1 MIDFSNKTYGNILSR
16 QLKRVPD
23 TIDKR
28 EGSMIQTA
36 LGPESWYLEGLYLD
50 LDSVQKN
57 AYAETAGGN
66 FLDLLV
72 AERGIERKASTY
84 AVKKGVFNRTVPAGS
99 RFSALT
105 GDGYLT
111 YQVTE
116 FIGQTE
122 TGYVYKMKCEAA
134 GEIGNNYTGQLIAID
149 YVTGLTSAELTELL
163 SAGTEEEK
171 DNSLRE
177 RYLATFDVA
186 SFGGN
191 IASYRNAILAIDGVG
206 EVQVYPAWKG
216 GGTVLCSILDGNLRP
231 AGEELIQA
239 VQETICPLEEGG
251 AVPSASGYGLAP
263 IGAAVTIGTGT
274 ELELDISLKVQF
286 LNTVSDGGF
295 AYKSQI
301 EKKIEEYLQSVR
313 QSWGTMVK
321 SQKIEY
327 VVTVYISRII
337 YAILDI
343 PEVVNVTEVL
353 INGAASDVVCKE
365 DFSLQQV
372 PILGKVTVNGS

>member
-1 MIDFSNKTYGNILSR
+1 LIDFSNKTYGNILSK

-28 EGSMIQTA
+28 EGSIIQTA

-50 LDSVQKN
+50 LDSIQKN
-57 AYAETAGGN
+57 AYAETAGGS

-84 AVKKGVFNRTVPAGS
+84 ALKKGVFNRTVPVGS

-111 YQVTE
+111 YRVTE
-116 FIGQTE
+116 FIEQAAA
-122 TGYVYKMKCEAA
+122 GYTYKMRCEVA
-134 GEIGNNYTGQLIAID
+134 GEIGNNYTGQLTAID
-149 YVTGLTSAELTELL
+149 YVTGLTSAALTELL
-163 SAGTEEEK
+163 LAGTEEEK
-171 DNSLRE
+171 DSSLRE
-177 RYLATFDVA
+177 RYLATFDVP

-191 IASYRNAILAIDGVG
+191 IASYRNAILAVNGVG
-206 EVQVYPAWKG
+206 EVQVYPSWKG
-216 GGTVLCSILDGNLRP
+216 GGTVLCSILDGNMRP
-231 AGEELIQA
+231 AGTELIHA
-239 VQETICPLEEGG
+239 VQESICPMEEGG
-251 AVPSASGYGLAP
+251 AEPAASGYGFAP

-274 ELELDISLKVQF
+274 ELNLDISLSVQF
-286 LNTVSDGGF
+286 LNNVPDGGSG
-295 AYKSQI
+295 YKSQI
-301 EKKIEEYLQSVR
+301 EKKIEGYLNSVR

-321 SQKIEY
+321 SQKIQY
-327 VVTVYISRII
+327 AVTVYISRII

-353 INGAASDVVCKE
+353 INGSASDVVCLE
-365 DFSLQQV
+365 NTSIQQV
-372 PILGKVTVNGS
+372 PVLGKVTVNGS

>member
-1 MIDFSNKTYGNILSR
+1 M
-16 QLKRVPD
+16 
-23 TIDKR
+23 
-28 EGSMIQTA
+28 
-36 LGPESWYLEGLYLD
+36 
-50 LDSVQKN
+50 
-57 AYAETAGGN
+57 
-66 FLDLLV
+66 
-72 AERGIERKASTY
+72 
-84 AVKKGVFNRTVPAGS
+84 
-99 RFSALT
+99 
-105 GDGYLT
+105 
-111 YQVTE
+111 
-116 FIGQTE
+116 
-122 TGYVYKMKCEAA
+122 
-134 GEIGNNYTGQLIAID
+134 
-149 YVTGLTSAELTELL
+149 
-163 SAGTEEEK
+163 
-171 DNSLRE
+171 
-177 RYLATFDVA
+177 A

-231 AGEELIQA
+231 AGEELIHA

-286 LNTVSDGGF
+286 LNTVSDVGF

-301 EKKIEEYLQSVR
+301 EKKIQEYLQSVR

-327 VVTVYISRII
+327 AVTVYISRII

-353 INGAASDVVCKE
+353 INGAATDVVCKE
-365 DFSLQQV
+365 DFRCSRCRY
-372 PILGKVTVNGS
+372 

>member
-1 MIDFSNKTYGNILSR
+1 MRISVKDRVWYSFRGGGNLIDFSNKTYGNILSR
-16 QLKRVPD
+16 QLNRVPD

-84 AVKKGVFNRTVPAGS
+84 AVKKGVFNRTVPVGS

-116 FIGQTE
+116 YIGQME
-122 TGYVYKMKCEAA
+122 TGYVYKMNCEAA

-171 DNSLRE
+171 DSSLRE

-231 AGEELIQA
+231 AGEDLIHA
-239 VQETICPLEEGG
+239 VQETICPLEEGET
-251 AVPSASGYGLAP
+251 VPSASGYGLAS
-263 IGAAVTIGTGT
+263 IGAEVTIGTGT
-274 ELELDISLKVQF
+274 ELELNISLTVQF
-286 LNTVSDGGF
+286 LNTVPNGGS

-321 SQKIEY
+321 SQKME
-327 VVTVYISRII
+327 
-337 YAILDI
+337 
-343 PEVVNVTEVL
+343 
-353 INGAASDVVCKE
+353 
-365 DFSLQQV
+365 
-372 PILGKVTVNGS
+372 

>member
-57 AYAETAGGN
+57 AYAETAGGK

-84 AVKKGVFNRTVPAGS
+84 AVKKGVFNRKVPIGS

-105 GDGYLT
+105 GDGYLA

-116 FIGQTE
+116 FIGKVENDYT
-122 TGYVYKMKCEAA
+122 YKMKCEAT

-163 SAGTEEEK
+163 LAGTEEEK
-171 DNSLRE
+171 DSSLRE

-231 AGEELIQA
+231 AGKELIHV

-251 AVPSASGYGLAP
+251 AEPSASGYGLAP
-263 IGAAVTIGTGT
+263 IGAEVTIGTGT
-274 ELELDISLKVQF
+274 EFELDISLSVQF
-286 LNTVSDGGF
+286 LNTVPDVGSG
-295 AYKSQI
+295 YKSQI
-301 EKKIEEYLQSVR
+301 EKKIEEYLKSVR

-321 SQKIEY
+321 SQKIQY
-327 VVTVYISRII
+327 AVTVYISRII
-337 YAILDI
+337 YAILNI
-343 PEVVNVTEVL
+343 PEVVNVTEVI
-353 INGAASDVVCKE
+353 INGLASDVVCKE
-365 DFSLQQV
+365 DSSLQQV
-372 PILGKVTVNGS
+372 PVLGKVTVNGS